1 MTKIQLCVLRAIKW
15 FTWVFQY
22 IRDTEKVYLKSKSW
36 KKNGMQELP
45 PLNANKS
52 EHGEDGRCSL

>member
-1 MTKIQLCVLRAIKW
+1 M
-15 FTWVFQY
+15 FQY